1 MKARGKQSVKKKIS
15 KCIQMAEEAKPTDQR
30 KLEEIRRNLEQN
42 LTALKKAIRELTE
55 NLSSNEVLELVV
67 T

>member
-1 MKARGKQSVKKKIS
+1 
-15 KCIQMAEEAKPTDQR
+15 MAEEAKPTDQR